1 MGEGPKRHVE
11 PDRAVR
17 ARGGLRRS
25 EGRRSLTR
33 PLPHVREDEGRWLWL
48 CCWVALEVRT
58 EPERRRRDKRG
69 CAQAAVVKRPERTAG
84 ALGGVRAAARGG
96 GNQFA
101 VGAAELLMVLV
112 LEERL
117 GRQVRVQFVLALKAS
132 EVMALELALLLLE
145 QQVLLERERVGGVR
159 EDLRGGGGH
168 PMVTRGGGGGRG
180 GVERVRR
187 GPGRER
193 GEGRGGADRRGR

>member
-1 MGEGPKRHVE
+1 
-11 PDRAVR
+11 
-17 ARGGLRRS
+17 
-25 EGRRSLTR
+25 
-33 PLPHVREDEGRWLWL
+33 
-48 CCWVALEVRT
+48 
-58 EPERRRRDKRG
+58 
-69 CAQAAVVKRPERTAG
+69 
-84 ALGGVRAAARGG
+84 
-96 GNQFA
+96 
-101 VGAAELLMVLV
+101 MVLV